1 MIPVKGRL
9 QLLQKAEFF
18 SPLPPRTLRTL
29 ITYTE
34 EISHPPE
41 TYLFR
46 KGAPPTCLYI
56 LAKGSV
62 SILQEKEDS
71 TEEQEI
77 ARYVEGD
84 SFGELDLLTGS
95 SRNASA
101 KTLSEVTLLRFP
113 AEGVDLSSILKE
125 HPNVGARV
133 LQSFLVVIAGR
144 IRKANNL
151 LKENSPW
158 IQEIRKQVYGDKLT
172 GLYNRTFLEERLPEL
187 LKDPEHP
194 VSVLMVKPDNFKQIN
209 DTYGHEAGDQAL
221 VRMASTLRSMTGP
234 RWIVARFMGN
244 ELGIVLPEADK
255 LQAEEVAKAIQ
266 KAYQGID
273 LSDLTGGVPF
283 RISVSI
289 GIAVFP
295 LHASDAPTLIA
306 KAHELPLIG
315 RERGGNQI
323 LFPPEGGGT

>member
-1 MIPVKGRL
+1 MIPAKERL
-9 QLLQKAEFF
+9 QLLRKAEFF
-18 SPLPPRTLRTL
+18 SPLPSRTLRALTV
-29 ITYTE
+29 YTE
-34 EISHPPE
+34 ELRYPPE

-46 KGAPPTCLYI
+46 KGDTSTCLYI
-56 LAKGSV
+56 LVKGSV
-62 SILQEKEDS
+62 SILL
-71 TEEQEI
+71 EEEESSEVQEI
-77 ARYVEGD
+77 ARYVQGD

-95 SRNASA
+95 PRNASA
-101 KTLSEVTLLRFP
+101 KTQSEVTLLRFP
-113 AEGVDLSSILKE
+113 TEGVDVSSILKK

-172 GLYNRTFLEERLPEL
+172 GLYNRTFLEEQLPDL
-187 LKDPEHP
+187 LKNPERP

-221 VRMASTLRSMTGP
+221 VRMASTLRSMAGP

-244 ELGIVLPEADK
+244 ELGIVLPEADVK
-255 LQAEEVAKAIQ
+255 QAEEIAKAIQ
-266 KAYQGID
+266 KAYHGID
-273 LSDLTGGVPF
+273 LSDLTGGDPF
-283 RISVSI
+283 KISVSI
-289 GIAVFP
+289 GVAVFP

-323 LFPPEGGGT
+323 LFPQDGGGI

>member
-1 MIPVKGRL
+1 MVQWKERV

-18 SPLPPRTLRTL
+18 SLLKPTTLRTL
-29 ITYTE
+29 TTYTE
-34 EISHPPE
+34 EIRIPSE

-46 KGAPPTCLYI
+46 KGDPSTCLYI
-56 LAKGSV
+56 LVKGSV
-62 SILQEKEDS
+62 SILVEKEES
-71 TEEQEI
+71 PGEEEI

-95 SRNASA
+95 PRNASA
-101 KTLSEVTLLRFP
+101 KTLMESTLLRFP
-113 AEGVDLSSILKE
+113 AEGHDLSRFLSE
-125 HPNVGARV
+125 HPKVGARV
-133 LQSFLVVIAGR
+133 LQSFLVIIAGR

-172 GLYNRTFLEERLPEL
+172 GLYNRTFMEERLPEL
-187 LKDPEHP
+187 LKNPEHP

-209 DTYGHEAGDQAL
+209 DTYGHEVGDKAL
-221 VRMASTLRSMTGP
+221 VRMASTLRSLAGP
-234 RWIVARFMGN
+234 RWIVVRFMGN
-244 ELGIVLPEADK
+244 ELGCILPETDK
-255 LQAEEVAKAIQ
+255 NQAEEVARSIQ
-266 KAYQGID
+266 KAYHGID
-273 LSDLTGGVPF
+273 ISDLTGGVPF
-283 RISVSI
+283 QISVSI

-295 LHASDAPTLIA
+295 LHALDAPTLIG

-323 LFPPEGGGT
+323 LFPSEGGER